1 MNEDDTNTD
10 STVDVLSAL
19 ALVLIPV
26 VTIIYW
32 LSGQVGWLK
41 SRSGL
46 LSRESQ

>member
-32 LSGQVGWLK
+32 LSGQVG
-41 SRSGL
+41 
-46 LSRESQ
+46 